1 VRQKKGLLFSALTQQ
16 KMIPGG
22 TPKKAVDKGESVE

>member
-22 TPKKAVDKGESVE
+22 TPKKAVDKEKGEE